1 MEWQTT
7 TALLEQL
14 ADGDDAAWSRF
25 ADRYRPPLLAFAR
38 RLGVP
43 EAEAEDVAQDSLV
56 AFLDAWRRGR
66 YERARGRLGSFLFGL
81 AQFQVRNHHRRAA
94 RGGRQ
99 GAADTAFWRDL
110 PDEASLRSTWDL
122 SWKRALFQ
130 RCLERVRRELQP
142 NTVRAFEL
150 CVLERRTPAQAAE
163 QLGLSVN
170 AVYVAKHRVL
180 TRIQALREEFE
191 DAV

>member
-1 MEWQTT
+1 MEWLTT
-7 TALLEQL
+7 TDLLEQL

-25 ADRYRPPLLAFAR
+25 SDRYRPPLLAFAR

-66 YERARGRLGSFLFGL
+66 YERGRGRLGSFLFGL
-81 AQFQVRNHHRRAA
+81 ARYQVRNHHRQAA
-94 RGGRQ
+94 RGNRQ

-150 CVLERRTPAQAAE
+150 CVLERRTPAQASSWA
-163 QLGLSVN
+163 
-170 AVYVAKHRVL
+170 
-180 TRIQALREEFE
+180 
-191 DAV
+191 